1 MWKDRSKNGEDQN
14 CLEFLELFKLFWKKV
29 LTEEKNDGM
38 IQHVEGNEPETKR
51 ENKMTTKNVEKSKK
65 STWQTEIKVVKY
77 ISCQTKKEKC
87 I

>member
-38 IQHVEGNEPETKR
+38 IQYVEGNEPETKR

-65 STWQTEIKVVKY
+65 VLDRQK
-77 ISCQTKKEKC
+77 
-87 I
+87 